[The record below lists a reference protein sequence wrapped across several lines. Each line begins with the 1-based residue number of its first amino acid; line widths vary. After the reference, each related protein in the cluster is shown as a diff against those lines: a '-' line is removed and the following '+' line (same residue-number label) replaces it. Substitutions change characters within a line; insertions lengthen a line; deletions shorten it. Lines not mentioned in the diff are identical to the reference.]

1 MAQNAI
7 WSREFQTS
15 IPRYQVTRV
24 LTIWH
29 VKPTQSTALEQERFD
44 VRSLSPA
51 FHNLWLLLVC
61 LKSLIKDT
69 NRKKIHY
76 TLLFTG
82 LNPLSS
88 TRPSAVTHTSLT
100 NQVNSQSLIPSTD
113 EKQLTLKMT
122 TAKVVETSVTVN
134 NISGLHSHGRSFP
147 LIMTSLLLKPF
158 ITEIDF
164 KSSIF
169 HCNAKMSF
177 GFTEWWK
184 TSIVSPVSSDHS
196 LVGRWCARSMA
207 HFYSQTLLICL
218 SLIPVCHSL
227 SIFRSS
233 VSLSIFP

>member
-15 IPRYQVTRV
+15 IPRYQITRV

-69 NRKKIHY
+69 NRKK
-76 TLLFTG
+76 
-82 LNPLSS
+82 NPLYIIVYWLESAFTYTPIRCHAHFIDQSGQQPEFDTINWRETTHFEDDYRKGCRNVSRCQQHFRITLTRTIISS
-88 TRPSAVTHTSLT
+88 
-100 NQVNSQSLIPSTD
+100 NYD
-113 EKQLTLKMT
+113 
-122 TAKVVETSVTVN
+122 
-134 NISGLHSHGRSFP
+134 
-147 LIMTSLLLKPF
+147 MTSPQTVF
-158 ITEIDF
+158 AEIHF

-196 LVGRWCARSMA
+196 LVRRWCARSMA
-207 HFYSQTLLICL
+207 HFYSQTLLTCL

-227 SIFRSS
+227 SFFRSS